1 VAAIALVT
9 EGATLRANSAGTTNI
24 SGPACRAAPPRGTL
38 VILGT
43 LSGCSLVPCV
53 ATGLA
58 RAISFLARRALPA
71 MLGIAPAITKA
82 GLLIQS
88 TTILTNPCALAARL
102 AGPNLQWRF
111 ASHPALAVFDG
122 LVSGPPHVTA
132 EGIPQE
138 LVERYEGVAVDTARQ
153 SRVACVLPTPE
164 ISSVDVAWLAHLI
177 PKLRITAC
185 SDTSCPL

>member
-58 RAISFLARRALPA
+58 RAIRKLARRAPPA
-71 MLGIAPAITKA
+71 MLGIAPAFTTA

-88 TTILTNPCALAARL
+88 TTILANPRALAARL
-102 AGPNLQWRF
+102 AGPSLQWRL
-111 ASHPALAVFDG
+111 AMHPALAVFDG
-122 LVSGPPHVTA
+122 PLNGPPHVIVD
-132 EGIPQE
+132 GIAQE

-153 SRVACVLPTPE
+153 SSVACVLPTPE
-164 ISSVDVAWLAHLI
+164 ISAVDVA
-177 PKLRITAC
+177 
-185 SDTSCPL
+185 